1 MRKVERAID
10 PTAAGPARRGDR
22 PVGMIIER
30 NQNERLGDAAQPK
43 RAQVMIIARAVK
55 REWRQLW
62 FEFAIK
68 FLDHMFRRAE
78 AKLRTPLA
86 SIDDR

>member
-1 MRKVERAID
+1 
-10 PTAAGPARRGDR
+10 
-22 PVGMIIER
+22 MIIER
-30 NQNERLGDAAQPK
+30 NEDKRLRESAKPK
-43 RAQVMIIARAVK
+43 RAQVMIIARPVK

-62 FEFAIK
+62 FEFATK